1 MKTKPN
7 ETKITFINVLSIN
20 IMLDPILWLQTHS
33 HGFVRTYNVHLSHD
47 NDGTK
52 VGAIG
57 VIGATGPVLYYEKGY
72 LL

>member
-20 IMLDPILWLQTHS
+20 IMLDPILWLQIHS
-33 HGFVRTYNVHLSHD
+33 HEFVRTYNVHLSHD

-52 VGAIG
+52 VGDIG
-57 VIGATGPVLYYEKGY
+57 VIGATGP
-72 LL
+72 